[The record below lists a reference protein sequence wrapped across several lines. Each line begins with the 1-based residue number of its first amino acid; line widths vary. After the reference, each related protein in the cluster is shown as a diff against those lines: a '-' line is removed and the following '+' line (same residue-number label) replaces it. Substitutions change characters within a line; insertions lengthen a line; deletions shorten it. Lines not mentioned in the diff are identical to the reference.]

1 MVLFTVIFC
10 HFLRPD
16 MYEQR
21 QRPVTKINRVSP
33 TPTEQSLSGSVKGF
47 FGRHLVGIKRF
58 QYGFIFI
65 ACSVV
70 LIFQCAKCAE
80 KYILKST
87 GTADKYVHVSKT
99 AFPELTICPTY
110 PYKSDVLLAN
120 GVKST
125 NELRFQSNWISN
137 NSRTSPQAFYDEIV
151 LDVKDVIHK
160 ITIYVEQVIDGKNII
175 ELSPDDTVCED
186 GKNIFFTKE
195 YYFNG
200 DCFATV
206 LPECIIEAGPL
217 EVVFE
222 FYDKTDIFIHHFG
235 QFLSPNSRSRVDVEK
250 GKFVKIA
257 INHEVVQLLSGEDF
271 GNCVDNYGND
281 GSFDSCMYSNLHRLM
296 MEQVGCTVPWLPDKS
311 NICTQESKRKEA
323 FDVYQA
329 NRRNQKDICPNSC
342 LFTNMYF
349 GPPVTG
355 VNGVERQNVAWGVFY
370 FRRDIKTTNEYLL
383 YTLLSMLAEIGG
395 YVGLLLGASLVEF
408 GKINS
413 FLLDLC
419 FGSKTEA
426 KEDELKNKVVAVK
439 ERPRNYD
446 DNYF

>member
-1 MVLFTVIFC
+1 MYRNISAGRNRVRPYHNEENEGKKTDILNLGCVKNLQYFVIIVACTVVLF
-10 HFLRPD
+10 
-16 MYEQR
+16 
-21 QRPVTKINRVSP
+21 
-33 TPTEQSLSGSVKGF
+33 
-47 FGRHLVGIKRF
+47 F
-58 QYGFIFI
+58 Q
-65 ACSVV
+65 V
-70 LIFQCAKCAE
+70 AKCAE
-80 KYILKST
+80 KYIEKST

-110 PYKSDVLLAN
+110 PYKLDVIQAN
-120 GVKST
+120 GIKT
-125 NELRFQSNWISN
+125 RNDLRFGSQWISN
-137 NSRTSPQAFYDEIV
+137 NSRMSPTQFYNEIV
-151 LDVKDVIHK
+151 LDVKEVIHS
-160 ITIYVEQVIDGKNII
+160 ITIYVEQVINGKNII
-175 ELSPDDTVCED
+175 TLSPEQTVCD
-186 GKNIFFTKE
+186 GQSLFFKKE

-206 LPECIIEAGPL
+206 LPKCIKEAGPL

-235 QFLSPNSRSRVDVEK
+235 QFLSPNSRSRVDVDK

-257 INHEVVQLLSGEDF
+257 INHEVVQLLSGEEF

-281 GSFDSCMYSNLHRLM
+281 GDFDSCMYTKLHKM
-296 MEQVGCTVPWLPDKS
+296 MMDEVGCTVPWMPDKS
-311 NICTQESKRKEA
+311 NICVQEDKRKAA
-323 FDVYQA
+323 FEVYQQ

-355 VNGVERQNVAWGVFY
+355 DNGADRLQYAWGVFY
-370 FRRDIKTTNEYLL
+370 FRRDIKTTTEYLL

-395 YVGLLLGASLVEF
+395 YVGLLLGASLVNI

-419 FGSKTEA
+419 FKPKSNEEKANSSKLTSP
-426 KEDELKNKVVAVK
+426 KVFNVK
-439 ERPRNYD
+439 ESS
-446 DNYF
+446 NYF